1 MTALKTYI
9 VSAILAIVFNAQD
22 TLWATP
28 NHPFW
33 HKGQYVE
40 ASALHAGDTIETL
53 EGDYCRLQQIIPFS
67 GERRV
72 YNITVAENSNY
83 YVGSRGILVHNDCFL
98 KRLTDS
104 PELMARIDAL
114 PDALKGQFIQDF
126 YEAGEDVIKVL
137 KERAG
142 CVRAWED
149 LLDEDVD
156 PSVRKNIDALADSD
170 AAIDAIQITG
180 KRTWPEIRAFWK
192 RGNDFNAKG
201 RAKYTDDY
209 VEIVLK
215 GVNGKQGKQLDT
227 YLPPSN
233 ENPGKIISRKA
244 TTLSEI
250 QPNTFRSYLNEL
262 ITKYPKNAELNSSKF
277 PPGTRLDGDY
287 KLEIPESNKSFFES
301 SEEFQNVLNDFN
313 TSKKV
318 NIEIIYLVE

>member
-1 MTALKTYI
+1 VTALKTYI

-33 HKGQYVE
+33 HKGHYVE
-40 ASALHAGDTIETL
+40 ASALHAGDTIEAL
-53 EGDYCRLQQIIPFS
+53 EGDYCRLQQIIPIS

-83 YVGSRGILVHNDCFL
+83 YVGNRGILVHNDCFL

-114 PDALKGQFIQDF
+114 PDALKGQFIRDF

-215 GVNGKQGKQLDT
+215 GVNGKPGKQLDT

-233 ENPGKIISRKA
+233 ENPSKIISRKA

-250 QPNTFRSYLNEL
+250 QPNTFKNYLNEL
-262 ITKYPKNAELNSSKF
+262 ITKYPKGAELNSSKF
-277 PPGTRLDGDY
+277 PPGTILDGDY
-287 KLEIPESNKSFFES
+287 KLEIPESNRLFFES
-301 SEEFQNVLNDFN
+301 SEVFQNVLSNFN
-313 TSKKV
+313 TTKGV